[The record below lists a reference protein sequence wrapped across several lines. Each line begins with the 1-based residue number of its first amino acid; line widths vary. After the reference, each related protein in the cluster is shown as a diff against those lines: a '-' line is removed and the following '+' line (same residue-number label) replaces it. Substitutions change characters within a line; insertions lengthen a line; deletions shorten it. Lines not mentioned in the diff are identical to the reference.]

1 MITLEEKVI
10 DINQKAKA
18 ILEDEI
24 KDYNTLL
31 NREGNIITQHAKIKE
46 KKQFNNIDVSLLYEI
61 DCYKVTEIS
70 IVNID
75 DNYQYTKNSDY
86 KINVFGYIEILP
98 TGLIKD
104 GMNIIVTYSAK
115 QLEYTRM
122 GFSSF
127 LPFGEDKSD
136 DELIKLKREATFK
149 LNYKKIKIE
158 INNYI
163 GAQYFKDVCYLTK
176 EQEYDFKKEK
186 KETYFKDCCHHA
198 FFMELN
204 YIMYLHIYIKRLKHT
219 QKHVKRLRA
228 EAPPAKEV
236 IKILSYIGSKH
247 EATIELI
254 KLLASFKGD
263 YSDEIKDYN
272 HKISYLVER
281 ETIQPI
287 SPPRLNIDRL
297 SELRGKYK
305 DSIKS
310 LYILMSQCKKYNYK
324 PNTESLLLALN
335 LPIKPVDI

>member
-46 KKQFNNIDVSLLYEI
+46 KKQFNNIDVSLIYEI

-75 DNYQYTKNSDY
+75 DNYQYTENSDY
-86 KINVFGYIEILP
+86 KIDVFGYIEILS

-104 GMNIIVTYSAK
+104 GMNIVVTYSAK
-115 QLEYTRM
+115 QLEYTSM
-122 GFSSF
+122 GFSSL
-127 LPFGEDKSD
+127 LPFGENKSD
-136 DELIKLKREATFK
+136 DELSKLKKEATFK
-149 LNYKKIKIE
+149 LNYQKIDTC
-158 INNYI
+158 NHI
-163 GAQYFKDVCYLTK
+163 GYPYFEDVCYLTK
-176 EQEYDFKKEK
+176 KQEYDFKKEK
-186 KETYFKDCCHHA
+186 EKTYFKDCCHHA

-204 YIMYLHIYIKRLKHT
+204 YIMYLHIYIERLKYT
-219 QKHVKRLRA
+219 QKHVKRIRA
-228 EAPPAKEV
+228 EAQPAKEV
-236 IKILSYIGSKH
+236 IKILSYIGSNHK
-247 EATIELI
+247 ATIELI

-272 HKISYLVER
+272 HKISYSVEK
-281 ETIQPI
+281 ETIQSI
-287 SPPRLNIDRL
+287 SPPRLNIDYL
-297 SELRGKYK
+297 SELKIKYK
-305 DSIKS
+305 NSIETLYS
-310 LYILMSQCKKYNYK
+310 LMKQGNQYKHK
-324 PNTESLLLALN
+324 PNTETLLLSLN